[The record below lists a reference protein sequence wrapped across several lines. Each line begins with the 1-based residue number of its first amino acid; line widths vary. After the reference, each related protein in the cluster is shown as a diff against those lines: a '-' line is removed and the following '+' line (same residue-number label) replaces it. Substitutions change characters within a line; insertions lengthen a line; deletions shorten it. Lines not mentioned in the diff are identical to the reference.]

1 MERDCFQLR
10 KTYHRSKNEAYIGRR
25 MDRYMERAPSLVVIA
40 DFDVSNDHV
49 PQEDFDKAVTGQEIW
64 MCKRPVG

>member
-40 DFDVSNDHV
+40 DFDLSNDHV
-49 PQEDFDKAVTGQEIW
+49 PQEDFDEAVTGQEVR
-64 MCKRPVG
+64 MCK